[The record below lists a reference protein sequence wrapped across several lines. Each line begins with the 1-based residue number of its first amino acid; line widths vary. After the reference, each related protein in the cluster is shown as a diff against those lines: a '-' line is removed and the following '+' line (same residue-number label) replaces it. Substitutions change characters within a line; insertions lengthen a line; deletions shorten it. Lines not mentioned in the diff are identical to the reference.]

1 MHDATEGASDRVHG
15 NLRMARNGTI
25 LAAMLAASIPH
36 AGVAEELAVSAGEF
50 TVQIRGLPSSG
61 LQGGPVSF
69 RAGGMAGY
77 VEELAM
83 LAGKAGAARV
93 GMSGLFAELGSSA
106 LPIPEGLRIHAAR
119 AGADIEPNLNA
130 MTSLVA
136 RDVSLASKPGSGL
149 DQFLGENEAG
159 GSFASIGR
167 VDLALTSSSAGGTDG
182 TAARQDE
189 LRLVLGDIRLAKT
202 LLAKVFDLAGLPLS
216 PWPAFSADIAARVS
230 EEGDLDAVILARSG
244 NGLEFRFRIRGSGDG
259 AGRLAV
265 EVETDDAG
273 AISGPGPSASD
284 STEMEPGGLFGESR
298 LAPGGQTKGEYPAS
312 FEVFGSGFSSNLGG
326 SGNILGR
333 GVVTTDHVS
342 GMPVERNMVGF
353 DDSRG

>member
-1 MHDATEGASDRVHG
+1 MHDATEGTSDRVRG
-15 NLRMARNGTI
+15 SLRMARNGTI

-36 AGVAEELAVSAGEF
+36 AGVTEELAVSAGEF

-77 VEELAM
+77 VEELVA
-83 LAGKAGAARV
+83 LAGKTGAARV
-93 GMSGLFAELGSSA
+93 GMTGLFAELGSSA

-119 AGADIEPNLNA
+119 VGADIEPNLNA

-182 TAARQDE
+182 TATRQDE
-189 LRLVLGDIRLAKT
+189 FRLMLGDIRLAKT
-202 LLAKVFDLAGLPLS
+202 LLGKVFNLAGLPVP
-216 PWPAFSADIAARVS
+216 PWPAFSANIAARVG
-230 EEGDLDAVILARSG
+230 EDGVLDAVMLARSG
-244 NGLEFRFRIRGSGDG
+244 NGLEFRFRIRGGGDG
-259 AGRLAV
+259 AGRLTV
-265 EVETDDAG
+265 EVELDDAG
-273 AISGPGPSASD
+273 VNSGPGPLASD
-284 STEMEPGGLFGESR
+284 SAESEPGGLFGESR
-298 LAPGGQTKGEYPAS
+298 QAPGGRTKGENPAR
-312 FEVFGSGFSSNLGG
+312 FEVFGSGNSLNSSG
-326 SGNILGR
+326 SGKILGR

-342 GMPVERNMVGF
+342 GVPVERNMVGF

>member
-1 MHDATEGASDRVHG
+1 MHDVIEAAADRVRG
-15 NLRMARNGTI
+15 NLRMARHGTI

-83 LAGKAGAARV
+83 LAGKAGAVRV
-93 GMSGLFAELGSSA
+93 GMAGLFAELGSSA
-106 LPIPEGLRIHAAR
+106 LPIPEGLRIHAAM
-119 AGADIEPNLNA
+119 AAASIEPDLNA
-130 MTSLVA
+130 MTSFGA
-136 RDVSLASKPGSGL
+136 RDVSLASKPGSEF
-149 DQFLGENEAG
+149 DRFLGGNEAG

-167 VDLALTSSSAGGTDG
+167 VDLALASSSAGGTG
-182 TAARQDE
+182 GKAARQDE
-189 LRLVLGDIRLAKT
+189 FRLMLGDIRLART
-202 LLAKVFDLAGLPLS
+202 LLGKVFNLARLPVS

-230 EEGDLDAVILARSG
+230 EDGDLDAVMLARSG
-244 NGLEFRFRIRGSGDG
+244 NGLEFRFRIRGGGDG
-259 AGRLAV
+259 TGRLTV
-265 EVETDDAG
+265 EVETDDTG
-273 AISGPGPSASD
+273 TFSVSEPSASD
-284 STEMEPGGLFGESR
+284 SAEIEPGGLFGESR
-298 LAPGGQTKGEYPAS
+298 QAPVGRTKGENPAS
-312 FEVFGSGFSSNLGG
+312 LGVFGSGNSSNSAG
-326 SGNILGR
+326 SGRILGR

-342 GMPVERNMVGF
+342 GMPVKRNMVGF

>member
-1 MHDATEGASDRVHG
+1 MHDATEAASDRVRG
-15 NLRMARNGTI
+15 NLRMARIGTI

-50 TVQIRGLPSSG
+50 TAQIRGLPSSG

-83 LAGKAGAARV
+83 LAGKTGAARV
-93 GMSGLFAELGSSA
+93 GMTGLFSELGSSA

-119 AGADIEPNLNA
+119 AGVDIEPNLNA
-130 MTSLVA
+130 VTSLVA
-136 RDVSLASKPGSGL
+136 RDVSLASKPGSDL
-149 DQFLGENEAG
+149 DRFLGGSEAG

-167 VDLALTSSSAGGTDG
+167 VDLALTSSPAGGTG
-182 TAARQDE
+182 STAARQDE
-189 LRLVLGDIRLAKT
+189 FRLMLGDIRLAKT
-202 LLAKVFDLAGLPLS
+202 LQGKLFNLAKLPVPSL
-216 PWPAFSADIAARVS
+216 PAFSADIAARVS
-230 EEGDLDAVILARSG
+230 EDGDLDAVVLARLG
-244 NGLEFRFRIRGSGDG
+244 NDLEFRFRIRGGADG
-259 AGRLAV
+259 TGRLTV
-265 EVETDDAG
+265 EVELDDAG

-284 STEMEPGGLFGESR
+284 SAETEPGGLFGESR
-298 LAPGGQTKGEYPAS
+298 QAPGGRTKGESPAR
-312 FEVFGSGFSSNLGG
+312 FEVFGSGISSNSVG
-326 SGNILGR
+326 SGKILGR

-342 GMPVERNMVGF
+342 GVPVERNMVGF

>member
-1 MHDATEGASDRVHG
+1 MHDATGAASDRVRG

-36 AGVAEELAVSAGEF
+36 AGVAEEFAVSAGEF

-69 RAGGMAGY
+69 RAGGTAVY

-83 LAGKAGAARV
+83 LAGKTGATRV
-93 GMSGLFAELGSSA
+93 GMAGLFAELGSLI
-106 LPIPEGLRIHAAR
+106 LPIPEGLRIHAAM
-119 AGADIEPNLNA
+119 AGAGIEPDLNA

-136 RDVSLASKPGSGL
+136 RDVSLASKPSSGL
-149 DQFLGENEAG
+149 DRFLGGNEAG

-189 LRLVLGDIRLAKT
+189 LRLMLGDIRLAKT
-202 LLAKVFDLAGLPLS
+202 LQGKLFNLAKLPVPSL
-216 PWPAFSADIAARVS
+216 PAFSADIAARVS
-230 EEGDLDAVILARSG
+230 EDGDLDAVILARPG
-244 NGLEFRFRIRGSGDG
+244 NGLEFRFRIRGGGDG
-259 AGRLAV
+259 TGRLTV
-265 EVETDDAG
+265 EVELDDAG
-273 AISGPGPSASD
+273 AISRPGSLASD
-284 STEMEPGGLFGESR
+284 SAEIETGRLFGESR
-298 LAPGGQTKGEYPAS
+298 QAPGARTKGESPAR

-326 SGNILGR
+326 SGKILGR

-342 GMPVERNMVGF
+342 GVPVERNMVGF

>member
-1 MHDATEGASDRVHG
+1 MHDATGAASDRVRG

-69 RAGGMAGY
+69 RAGGTAGY

-93 GMSGLFAELGSSA
+93 GVTGLFVELGSSA
-106 LPIPEGLRIHAAR
+106 LPIPEGLRIHAAM
-119 AGADIEPNLNA
+119 AGVGIEPDLNA

-136 RDVSLASKPGSGL
+136 RDVSLASKPGSDL
-149 DQFLGENEAG
+149 DRFLGGNEAG

-167 VDLALTSSSAGGTDG
+167 VDLALASSSAGGTGG

-189 LRLVLGDIRLAKT
+189 FRLMLGDIRLAKT
-202 LLAKVFDLAGLPLS
+202 LLGKALNLAGLPVP
-216 PWPAFSADIAARVS
+216 PWPAFSANIAARVN
-230 EEGDLDAVILARSG
+230 EDGDLDAVMLARSG

-259 AGRLAV
+259 TGRLTF

-273 AISGPGPSASD
+273 ETSGPGPLVSD
-284 STEMEPGGLFGESR
+284 SEQIQPGGLFGESR
-298 LAPGGQTKGEYPAS
+298 LAPGGQTKGENPAS

-342 GMPVERNMVGF
+342 GVPVERNMVGF

>member
-1 MHDATEGASDRVHG
+1 MHDATEAASDRVRG

-25 LAAMLAASIPH
+25 LAALLAASIPH
-36 AGVAEELAVSAGEF
+36 AGVAEELVVSAGEF

-93 GMSGLFAELGSSA
+93 SIAGLFAELGSSV
-106 LPIPEGLRIHAAR
+106 LPIPEGLRIHAAM
-119 AGADIEPNLNA
+119 AAASIEPDLNA

-136 RDVSLASKPGSGL
+136 RDVSFASKPGSDL
-149 DQFLGENEAG
+149 DRFLGGNEAG
-159 GSFASIGR
+159 GSFGSIGR
-167 VDLALTSSSAGGTDG
+167 VDLALASSSAGGTG
-182 TAARQDE
+182 GKAANQDE
-189 LRLVLGDIRLAKT
+189 FRLMLGDIRLGKT
-202 LLAKVFDLAGLPLS
+202 LLGKVFNLAGLPVS
-216 PWPAFSADIAARVS
+216 PWPVISANIAARVS
-230 EEGDLDAVILARSG
+230 EDGVLDAVMLARSG
-244 NGLEFRFRIRGSGDG
+244 NGLEYRFRIRGGGDG
-259 AGRLAV
+259 SGRLTV

-273 AISGPGPSASD
+273 AFSVPEPSASD
-284 STEMEPGGLFGESR
+284 SVKIEPSGLFGESR
-298 LAPGGQTKGEYPAS
+298 LAPGGQTKGENSAR
-312 FEVFGSGFSSNLGG
+312 FEVFGSRNSSNLGG
-326 SGNILGR
+326 SGKILGR

-342 GMPVERNMVGF
+342 GVPVERNMVVF

>member
-1 MHDATEGASDRVHG
+1 MHDATEGTSDRVLG
-15 NLRMARNGTI
+15 SLRMARNGTI

-36 AGVAEELAVSAGEF
+36 VGLAEEHAVSAGEF

-83 LAGKAGAARV
+83 LAGKTGAARV

-119 AGADIEPNLNA
+119 AGVDIEPNLNA

-136 RDVSLASKPGSGL
+136 RDVSLASKPGSDL
-149 DQFLGENEAG
+149 DRFLGGNEAG
-159 GSFASIGR
+159 GSFGSIGR
-167 VDLALTSSSAGGTDG
+167 VDLALTSSFAGGTDG
-182 TAARQDE
+182 TVAKKDE
-189 LRLVLGDIRLAKT
+189 LRLMLGDIRLAKT
-202 LLAKVFDLAGLPLS
+202 LLGKVFNLAGLPVP

-230 EEGDLDAVILARSG
+230 EDGDLDVVILARSG
-244 NGLEFRFRIRGSGDG
+244 NGLEIRFRIRSGGDG
-259 AGRLAV
+259 TGRLTV
-265 EVETDDAG
+265 EVEMDDAR
-273 AISGPGPSASD
+273 AISGPGPLASD
-284 STEMEPGGLFGESR
+284 SVESEPVGLFSESR
-298 LAPGGQTKGEYPAS
+298 QAPGARTKGENPAS
-312 FEVFGSGFSSNLGG
+312 FEVFGSENSSNLGG
-326 SGNILGR
+326 SGKILGR

-342 GMPVERNMVGF
+342 DVPVERNMVVF